1 MDKEFWNQ
9 RYGAHENV
17 YGYEP
22 NEFFKEQLDKQTPGS
37 LLLPADGEGRNGV
50 YAATK
55 GWDVTAF
62 DFSDVARDKALEF
75 ASKMN
80 VQIEYTVAD
89 INNYQFPRQFDVI
102 ALIYIHLDP
111 AARVR
116 FHKRCLDA
124 LLPGG
129 LLILEGF
136 SKEQINNTTGGPKD
150 LSMLHSLKDTL
161 HDFAAAEILLSK
173 RLTTQLN
180 EGPFHSGRSDI
191 IRLVIRK
198 K

>member
-1 MDKEFWNQ
+1 MNKEFWNQ
-9 RYGAHENV
+9 RYGTNENV

-55 GWDVTAF
+55 GWNVTAF
-62 DFSDVARDKALEF
+62 DFSDVARAKALDF
-75 ASKMN
+75 ASRMN
-80 VQIEYTVAD
+80 VNIDYTIAD
-89 INNYQFPRQFDVI
+89 INTYEFPRQFKVI

-111 AARVR
+111 VARER
-116 FHKRCLDA
+116 FHKRCMDA

-161 HDFAAAEILLSK
+161 QDFAPAEILLSK
-173 RLTTQLN
+173 RLTAHLN

-191 IRLVIRK
+191 IRLVVRK

>member
-22 NEFFKEQLDKQTPGS
+22 NEFFKEQLDKQPPGT

-55 GWDVTAF
+55 GWEVTAF
-62 DFSDVARDKALEF
+62 DFSDVAREKALDF
-75 ASKMN
+75 ANKAN
-80 VQIEYTVAD
+80 VKIDYTVAD
-89 INNYQFPRQFDVI
+89 INKYEFPRQFNVI

-111 AARVR
+111 GSRVR
-116 FHKRCLDA
+116 FHKRCFDA

-129 LLILEGF
+129 LIILEGF

-161 HDFAAAEILLSK
+161 QDFVPAEILLSK
-173 RLTTQLN
+173 RLTAHLK
-180 EGPFHSGRSDI
+180 EGPFHSGKSDI
-191 IRLVIRK
+191 IRLVVRK